1 MSKLA
6 ARLLEEDGGLES
18 LNRNSNLSKS
28 FREKGVFHSA
38 EFVRVRDLPRR
49 ILLGLE
55 DSDEADRF
63 ALAVSNFLWWAN
75 GGTGPS
81 PLPLRPL
88 QAAMLVDCAEHEG
101 LLASLPVGAGKSWV
115 AGLFTVEPGYV
126 PADLKKRLD
135 GLWPQ
140 IECERPVLVLPP
152 SVRDEMERDVLP
164 NLKTAYHIHPNLKL
178 VSYSE
183 LQQDKRAKI
192 LHELRPDFLCFDEI
206 HNLKNLTSARTKRVK
221 VYVKAEPET
230 IVSGFTATL
239 ADDSLRDFHHIVL
252 WTHPLDPPL
261 PRGWK
266 ELEDWANAV
275 DADVDMMS
283 RLPPGALL
291 ELCRPG
297 ESPRE
302 GLQRRMAETS
312 GFVLATEPSIDVP
325 IVLTARR
332 DVVLPR
338 SVMDALAMLD
348 DAWVTPDGE
357 PVADASRW
365 AAHSR
370 TLALGF
376 YYRWDWSRIT
386 RDGKPDFEWLEARRD
401 WAKAVA
407 EVCRRGIFAFDT
419 ELRVRN
425 GAKRGELPKSLQ
437 ASTLRALEAWEEQ
450 SKKPK
455 PPTVATWLTED
466 VMNWALRWADEH
478 TGIVWCEQ
486 TAVQEWFAARRP
498 DRTYVAGMNE
508 ELRTLARSKAAG
520 TYSIFCSRPSHY
532 QGKNLPAWSDNL
544 VLTPGPNAKIW
555 EQKLGR
561 THRSGQKAKV
571 VRCDLL
577 AHTYVSIRSMAT
589 AMRRAQ
595 FIREQLGASQKL
607 LVCEAVG
614 WNKSEDFASD
624 SLDRGFDN

>member
-63 ALAVSNFLWWAN
+63 AAAVSNFLWWAA
-75 GGTGPS
+75 GGKGPS

-115 AGLFTVEPGYV
+115 AGLFAVEPGFV
-126 PADLKKRLD
+126 DPTLKARLD

-164 NLKTAYHIHPNLKL
+164 RLGGVYHLHPNLKL

-183 LQQDKRAKI
+183 LQQDKRARI
-192 LHELRPDFLCFDEI
+192 LHELRPDFLFCDEV
-206 HNLKNLTSARTKRVK
+206 HNLKNLGSARTKRVK
-221 VYVKAEPET
+221 VYIKAEPET
-230 IVSGFTATL
+230 IFAGFTATL
-239 ADDSLRDFHHIVL
+239 ADSSLRDFHHIAM
-252 WTHPLDPPL
+252 WSHPLDPPL

-266 ELEDWANAV
+266 ELQDWANAV
-275 DADVDMMS
+275 DPDVDMMQ

-302 GLQRRMAETS
+302 GLQRRMSETS
-312 GFVLATEPSIDVP
+312 GFVLACEPSIDIP

-332 DVVLPR
+332 DVPYNKAIA
-338 SVMDALAMLD
+338 DALAKLD
-348 DAWVTPDGE
+348 DVWMTPDNE

-370 TLALGF
+370 TLSLGF
-376 YYRWDWSRIT
+376 YYKWDWSRIT
-386 RDGKPDFEWLEARRD
+386 ADGKPDFEWLEARRD
-401 WAKAVA
+401 WAQAVA

-425 GAKRGELPKSLQ
+425 GAKRGELPRSLQ
-437 ASTLRALEAWEEQ
+437 ASTLAALEAWEEQ
-450 SKKPK
+450 SRKPK
-455 PPTVATWLTED
+455 PPTVAVWLTED
-466 VMNWALRWADEH
+466 VMNWALRWATDNN
-478 TGIVWCEQ
+478 GIVWCEQ
-486 TAVQEWFAARRP
+486 TAVQDWFAARRP
-498 DRTYVAGMNE
+498 AQTYTAGMNE
-508 ELRTLARSKAAG
+508 ELRRFAKSESAG
-520 TYSIFCSRPSHY
+520 THSIFCSRPSHY
-532 QGKNLPAWSDNL
+532 QGKNLQAWSNNL

-561 THRSGQKAKV
+561 THRSGQRGESV
-571 VRCDLL
+571 GCDFL
-577 AHTYVSIRSMAT
+577 AHTYVSLRSMAT
-589 AMRRAQ
+589 AMKRAH

-607 LVCEAVG
+607 LVCEARG
-614 WNKSEDFASD
+614 WNKADDFGSD
-624 SLDRGFDN
+624 GLDRGFDN